1 MKTIEPNSH
10 RCQFGRRSCLVRPHE
25 SARPPHGRLVAL
37 AYKMRAILISL
48 FYGLLMVLG
57 RAETVS
63 FNLSMKD
70 RYTLE
75 DTENGR

>member
-1 MKTIEPNSH
+1 
-10 RCQFGRRSCLVRPHE
+10 
-25 SARPPHGRLVAL
+25 
-37 AYKMRAILISL
+37 
-48 FYGLLMVLG
+48 MVLG

-75 DTENGR
+75 DTEKWTVTVDSRCDLRFAFLKIKPKAEKTFDLMLYYSTATQKI